1 MANDY
6 DVEVPSQALPK
17 VPSRTKKALL
27 DSTEDLEN
35 KEVPYQLCIF
45 GDQGTGKTLAMMKLM
60 QDITPENKR
69 ILFIDSGNGW
79 ATLKSYPELMK
90 RVKYSKYENLEQVLA
105 WATALNEGGP
115 GFDSIGAVILDE
127 YSSMVRKDRT
137 WIVKARSKQ
146 KEEKGEFKDPFQ
158 PAQPDYL
165 ASQIRS
171 EDILNAF
178 VSTDIHVGFL
188 SHEKLDK
195 DTMMIRPDFT
205 PGAANDLQRILHSVL
220 RASVTLDKTTKQP
233 VRKLQ
238 LQPIGNRVSCKNR
251 VGGLGNFA
259 DDISEVSKAYLT
271 WGIQPDD
278 KDNTLTEAEVTAVEK
293 DDELLRLLNKDEE
306 N

>member
-6 DVEVPSQALPK
+6 DVEVPTQKLPS
-17 VPSRTKKALL
+17 VPAKTKRALL

-60 QDITPENKR
+60 QMITRPDKK

-90 RVKYSKYENLEQVLA
+90 RVKYSKFENIEQVLA

-115 GFDSIGAVILDE
+115 GFDSIGAVVLDE

-137 WIVKARSKQ
+137 WIVKARAKQ
-146 KEEKGEFKDPFQ
+146 KEEKGEFKDAFQ

-178 VSTDIHVGFL
+178 VSSDIHVGFL

-195 DTMMIRPDFT
+195 DTAMTRPDFT

-233 VRKLQ
+233 IRKLQ

-259 DDISEVSKAYLT
+259 NDIEEVAKAYLN
-271 WGIQPDD
+271 WGIQPED
-278 KDNTLTEAEVTAVEK
+278 KDNTLSVEEVETIEK
-293 DDELLRLLNKDEE
+293 DDELLRLLNKDED